1 MVLSEKIQEYIGR
14 LPPSFQEE
22 LFDYLEFLLAKAE
35 HEDEEWSRMSLASA
49 MRGMEDE
56 PELYTLADL
65 KVKYS

>member
-1 MVLSEKIQEYIGR
+1 MVLSEKIQEYIQK

-35 HEDEEWSRMSLASA
+35 REDKEWSRLSLASA

-56 PELYTLADL
+56 PELYSLADL